1 MLRADQLAAVS
12 VAVLGGLRVLLHG
25 LSACGEQAVRLVP
38 HLLGNDGRHA
48 VVLVDDPLVL
58 VQTVAA
64 LVAVVACRV
73 APPGVAALV
82 FRVAY
87 HAVECG
93 VGEGASLP
101 SAHAAA
107 FEVVCDGAQTERT
120 GGVAL
125 EHLADNGGLAL
136 DDFQPSVRLVV
147 AEQVVLPEQ
156 DAVLLRSLE
165 AETGPFG
172 QLAHLVLRD
181 GGHDGEAQLGVP
193 VEGVD
198 VVVLKEHADAVPQQL
213 ARVADAVEGV
223 AGEAAD
229 LLGHNEVEPPGF
241 GVLNHA
247 EKLLAS
253 LDRGAADALVHVAA
267 GKGPVRIGADIVLKV
282 ADLIAEAVDL
292 LLLVGRNAG
301 VVGHGKR
308 GVKDA
313 AALCLH
319 FVQSADI
326 HGGRLS

>member
-1 MLRADQLAAVS
+1 M
-12 VAVLGGLRVLLHG
+12 
-25 LSACGEQAVRLVP
+25 
-38 HLLGNDGRHA
+38 
-48 VVLVDDPLVL
+48 DDPLVL

-73 APPGVAALV
+73 APPGVPALV
-82 FRVAY
+82 FRVAD
-87 HAVECG
+87 HAVQRG
-93 VGEGASLP
+93 VGER
-101 SAHAAA
+101 SALSSANAAPL
-107 FEVVCDGAQTERT
+107 EVVRDGAQTEVAC
-120 GGVAL
+120 GVAL
-125 EHLADNGGLAL
+125 EHLADYGGLVL
-136 DDFQPSVRLVV
+136 DDLKPSVDLVI
-147 AEQVVLPEQ
+147 AEQIVLTEQ
-156 DAVLLRSLE
+156 DTVFLRTLE

-241 GVLNHA
+241 GVLDHA

-282 ADLIAEAVDL
+282 SNLIAEAVDL

-313 AALCLH
+313 AALRLH